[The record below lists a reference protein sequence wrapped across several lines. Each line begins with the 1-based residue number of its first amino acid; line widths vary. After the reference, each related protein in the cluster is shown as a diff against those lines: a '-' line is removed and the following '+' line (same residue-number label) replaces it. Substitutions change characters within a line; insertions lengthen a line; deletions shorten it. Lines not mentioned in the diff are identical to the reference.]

1 MSEYL
6 MIGQVLKPQ
15 GIRGEVKV
23 KPETDN
29 PARFNVLSE
38 VYVGAGSKKN
48 HVSVSDVR
56 VRAGYVYLRLD
67 GATSRDEAEQQ
78 RGWLLYVDR
87 AHAVELPEGRHFIVD
102 LIGCTAKDT
111 SGKVIGI
118 VTEVLQPGANDIY
131 VIAAQG
137 GTWLVPALKKVVLEV
152 DTAQKTM
159 TLDTALFPE
168 VDVFEN

>member
-1 MSEYL
+1 MVLAAKNQCLFQMSVFEQGMSTCAL
-6 MIGQVLKPQ
+6 TVQPAGMKP
-15 GIRGEVKV
+15 
-23 KPETDN
+23 
-29 PARFNVLSE
+29 S
-38 VYVGAGSKKN
+38 S
-48 HVSVSDVR
+48 SVDGCCMLTGR
-56 VRAGYVYLRLD
+56 MLLNCLRK
-67 GATSRDEAEQQ
+67 AF
-78 RGWLLYVDR
+78 YC
-87 AHAVELPEGRHFIVD
+87 D

-111 SGKVIGI
+111 SGEVIGV

-168 VDVFEN
+168 VAVFEN